1 MCLLGYKF
9 NVLDNGFLV
18 RKHTQYKM
26 DATTTTTIT
35 GGGGDGGNDDNFSKQ
50 RNIEY
55 QKIKHRINIELSFL
69 YGYKTECTI

>member
-26 DATTTTTIT
+26 DTATTFT
-35 GGGGDGGNDDNFSKQ
+35 GGSNNDDNFSKQ